1 MKRTKIMLVFTLTT
15 LALLLT
21 ACSGFGAPA
30 TPDPAVMQATLD
42 AAVTQA
48 MQTMSAQLTAT
59 ALAQP
64 TATETLVPTATATLE
79 PSPTVVIPTATK
91 TWIPATAAPTKTA
104 TAVSYGCTL
113 VSTSPAAGS
122 KINLSSGFDA
132 VWVVK
137 NTGVI
142 NWEIGGLDL
151 RYDSGTKM
159 QKVADIFDINTLV
172 KPGEELTLIVDMVAP
187 STADNYKAS
196 WKLMY
201 GNTTLCTLPVSIAAV
216 QP

>member
-1 MKRTKIMLVFTLTT
+1 MKRTKVILGFTITIF
-15 LALLLT
+15 ALLLT
-21 ACSGFGAPA
+21 ACSGFGAA

-48 MQTMSAQLTAT
+48 VETMSAQLTAT

-104 TAVSYGCTL
+104 TPTNYVCQL
-113 VSTSPAAGS
+113 VSTLPAKGTKLNPGS
-122 KINLSSGFDA
+122 NYDA
-132 VWVVK
+132 NWVVK
-137 NTGVI
+137 NTGVL
-142 NWEIGGLDL
+142 NWEIGNLDL

-159 QKVADIFDINTLV
+159 QKVADAFDINTLV

-187 STADNYKAS
+187 STAGTYS
-196 WKLMY
+196 ETWKLMY
-201 GNTTLCTLPVSIAAV
+201 GNTTLCTLPVNIEVV